1 MRLCILKKLPV
12 GKIYD
17 YRINKNNKVEI
28 DVVIDKAYAKF
39 VKKRFTL
46 WNISGINANIS
57 PSGLNLNVESLNA
70 VVQGRFLLTLQL
82 TAQKQMKIV
91 ISRSIPI

>member
-1 MRLCILKKLPV
+1 M
-12 GKIYD
+12 
-17 YRINKNNKVEI
+17 
-28 DVVIDKAYAKF
+28 VIDKAYAKF
-39 VKKRFTL
+39 VKKDSRF

-70 VVQGRFLLTLQL
+70 VVQGAVSLTLQL